1 MAYTRHGHHIP
12 GTVALRDDRPVSIAR
27 CGGMAM
33 CTICKTEATAYLA
46 SIVDTR
52 TARREKMAN
61 GAPIEKRDFV
71 AKAKE
76 TLMCYLDEY
85 ENGAEETTYEIF
97 VVWFTKTLQNWKVMM
112 ITTLREEMYYEVTHD
127 GNKKITYVD
136 IYQKVENAIVPD

>member
-1 MAYTRHGHHIP
+1 
-12 GTVALRDDRPVSIAR
+12 
-27 CGGMAM
+27 
-33 CTICKTEATAYLA
+33 
-46 SIVDTR
+46 
-52 TARREKMAN
+52 MAN